1 MSKMNYQEARA
12 YLDQAAKKGIVLGLS
27 VMEELLKRLGDPQ
40 ESLRVVHIAGTN
52 GKGSILSYIEN
63 IFLASGYRVGR
74 YVSPAVGDY
83 EERFLLNGMPIPKE
97 QIPLLVSKVRQ
108 AAVAMERE
116 TGLVPTVFEIE
127 TAMAFLRFQE
137 AKVQLLL
144 LETGMGGRLDATNVI
159 LKPLLSIIASVSM
172 DHMGALGNSLSEITM
187 EKAGIIKEHCDT
199 LLYPKN
205 PSSVLEL
212 IEKVCEE
219 KKSNLHTGT
228 EEKLRIQIE
237 SPSGSI
243 FSYGRY
249 KKLEI
254 FLPGRHQIYN
264 AATAV
269 EAVEILKK
277 WFCISEFQVE
287 EGLRRTRWKARLE
300 KLREDP
306 LLYLDGAHNRDG
318 AEKLAAFLEQ
328 HFKERRIFAVTGV
341 LADKEYDVIMGTV
354 LPYVEKTAVF
364 TTENPRALD
373 SVTLAE
379 TAKKY
384 CKEVIDAKNPKAALS
399 WALCQAKREDVI
411 LVFGSLSFM
420 EEIRECYE
428 EISKDITA

>member
-1 MSKMNYQEARA
+1 MLEMTYQEARA
-12 YLDQAAKKGIVLGLS
+12 YLDQAAKKGIVLGLQ
-27 VMEELLKRLGDPQ
+27 VMEELLQRLGNPQ
-40 ESLRVVHIAGTN
+40 ETLRIVHIAGTN

-83 EERFLLNGMPIPKE
+83 EERFLLDGKPIQKE
-97 QIPLLVSKVRQ
+97 QIPLLAAKVRQ
-108 AAVAMERE
+108 AAEAMERE
-116 TGLVPTVFEIE
+116 TGLAPTVFEVE
-127 TAMAFLRFQE
+127 TAMAFLYFQE
-137 AKVQLLL
+137 EKVQLLL

-159 LKPLLSIIASVSM
+159 TKPFLSIIASVSM
-172 DHMGALGNSLSEITM
+172 DHMGALGNTISEIAM

-205 PSSVLEL
+205 PSPVREQ
-212 IEKVCEE
+212 IKKVCEE
-219 KKSNLHTGT
+219 KESPLHLVK
-228 EEKLRIQIE
+228 EEELRIQTE

-300 KLREDP
+300 KLSENP

-318 AEKLAAFLEQ
+318 AAKLAEFLAE
-328 HFKERRIFAVTGV
+328 HFKERRILAVTGV

-354 LPYVEKTAVF
+354 LPHVEKTAVF
-364 TTENPRALD
+364 TTDNPRALD
-373 SVTLAE
+373 SKTLAE
-379 TAKKY
+379 TARKY
-384 CKEVIDAKNPKAALS
+384 CKEVVDAENPKSALS
-399 WALCQAKREDVI
+399 WALGEAKKEDVI

-420 EEIRECYE
+420 EEMRECYE
-428 EISKDITA
+428 ELSKDINT

>member
-1 MSKMNYQEARA
+1 MLEMTYQEARA
-12 YLDQAAKKGIVLGLS
+12 YLDQAAKKGIVLGLQ
-27 VMEELLKRLGDPQ
+27 VMEELLQRLGNPQ
-40 ESLRVVHIAGTN
+40 ETLRIVHIAGTN

-83 EERFLLNGMPIPKE
+83 EERFLLDGKPIQKE
-97 QIPLLVSKVRQ
+97 QIPLLAEKVRQ
-108 AAVAMERE
+108 AAEAMEQE
-116 TGLVPTVFEIE
+116 TGLAPTVFEIE
-127 TAMAFLRFQE
+127 TAMAFLCFQE

-159 LKPLLSIIASVSM
+159 TKPFLSIIASVSM
-172 DHMGALGNSLSEITM
+172 DHMGALGNTISEIAM
-187 EKAGIIKEHCDT
+187 EKAGIIKGHCDT

-205 PSSVLEL
+205 PSPVREQ
-212 IEKVCEE
+212 IEKVCKE
-219 KKSNLHTGT
+219 KESHLHLVQ
-228 EEKLRIQIE
+228 EEKLRIQTE

-254 FLPGRHQIYN
+254 YLPGRHQIYN

-300 KLREDP
+300 KLSEKP

-318 AEKLAAFLEQ
+318 AAKLAEFLAE
-328 HFKERRIFAVTGV
+328 HFKERRILAVTGV

-354 LPYVEKTAVF
+354 LPYVKKTAVF
-364 TTENPRALD
+364 ATDNPRALD
-373 SVTLAE
+373 SKTLAE
-379 TAKKY
+379 TARKY
-384 CKEVIDAKNPKAALS
+384 CNEVVDAENPKRALS
-399 WALCQAKREDVI
+399 WAFEEAKKEDVI

-420 EEIRECYE
+420 EEMRECYE
-428 EISKDITA
+428 EISKDINT